1 MKVLTIDNK
10 YDEGD
15 QSHFFIEREGVWVGM
30 FKPSLTLRQ
39 FLDGLLM
46 RLDLVE
52 DDEDGQFDVPEGG
65 VVALVKAA
73 AASDAAHFFN
83 MLARWDK
90 KEGML
95 TSFGDW
101 EVGFEELGAHYFGTR
116 ELATILA
123 ALRFYQQVIMD
134 QLPRSAFILDIATSC
149 GEFKALNNDEID
161 DLCDKLN

>member
-10 YDEGD
+10 YIDGD
-15 QSHFFIEREGVWVGM
+15 QSHFFVEREGAWSAM
-30 FKPSLTLRQ
+30 FKPELTLRH
-39 FLDGLLM
+39 FLERLLM
-46 RLDLVE
+46 SLDL

-65 VVALVKAA
+65 AVALVKAA

-101 EVGFEELGAHYFGTR
+101 EVGFEELDAHHLRPR

-123 ALRFYQQVIMD
+123 ALRYYQQVIID
-134 QLPRSAFILDIATSC
+134 QLPRSPSIFDVATNC
-149 GEFKALNNDEID
+149 GEFEALTDDDID

>member
-15 QSHFFIEREGVWVGM
+15 QSHFFIEREGVWVVM
-30 FKPSLTLRQ
+30 FRPELTLRQ
-39 FLDGLLM
+39 FLEDLLQTI
-46 RLDLVE
+46 DWDAE
-52 DDEDGQFDVPEGG
+52 PCQFDLPEGG
-65 VVALVKAA
+65 AVALVKAA

-101 EVGFEELGAHYFGTR
+101 EVGFEELDAHHLRPR

-123 ALRFYQQVIMD
+123 ALRYYQQVIID
-134 QLPRSAFILDIATSC
+134 QLPRSPSIFDVATNC
-149 GEFKALNNDEID
+149 GEFEALTDDDID